1 MTDPEK
7 ILPLPALP
15 GRNPE
20 SHKGDYGHVLL
31 VGGSRGMSGAIAL
44 AGIAALRG
52 GAGRVTVATADRC
65 QDVVSSFEPSYMTA
79 GLPAVDD
86 GTISSAATEKILNM
100 AEQATVVGCGPGIG
114 RTDATF
120 DVVAKLFEHLPRP
133 TVFDAD
139 ALFALAARNEC
150 LRLAKNPRILTPHE
164 GELARLVN
172 QQGATRAEREQAGDR
187 FRRSLC
193 IDCRPQGTSH
203 PGNRWIP
210 YFSQPQRKCR
220 DGHGWQWRRTDRPDH
235 RTARSTTW
243 GLRGRPTRCPSSRHG
258 RGSRDCEPGRN
269 LLDCLRYCASP
280 TGRVQANPAVASG
293 NLQQSMRG

>member
-1 MTDPEK
+1 MTGPEK
-7 ILPLPALP
+7 NLPLPALP
-15 GRNPE
+15 CRNPE

-120 DVVAKLFEHLPRP
+120 NVVAKLFEHLPRP

-172 QQGATRAEREQAGDR
+172 QQGATRAEREQQTIDFAARYALIVVLKGHRTLVTDGSRIFHNRSGNAGMATGGSGDVLTGLITALLGQQLGAFEAAQLGVHLHGIAGDLATASQGET
-187 FRRSLC
+187 SL
-193 IDCRPQGTSH
+193 I
-203 PGNRWIP
+203 
-210 YFSQPQRKCR
+210 
-220 DGHGWQWRRTDRPDH
+220 
-235 RTARSTTW
+235 
-243 GLRGRPTRCPSSRHG
+243 
-258 RGSRDCEPGRN
+258 
-269 LLDCLRYCASP
+269 ASDS
-280 TGRVQANPAVASG
+280 VQALPAAFRQT
-293 NLQQSMRG
+293 QQ

>member
-1 MTDPEK
+1 MTDSEK
-7 ILPLPALP
+7 SSPLSVLPC
-15 GRNPE
+15 RNPE

-86 GTISSAATEKILNM
+86 GTISSAATEKILNL

-120 DVVAKLFEHLPRP
+120 DVVAKLFEHLPKP

-139 ALFALAARNEC
+139 TLFALAARSEC
-150 LRLAKNPRILTPHE
+150 LRLAKHPRILTPHE

-172 QQGATRAEREQAGDR
+172 QQGATRAEREQQAIDFATRYALIVVLKGHRTLVTDGSRIFHNRSGNAGMATGGSGDVLTGLITALLGQQLGAFEAAKLGVHLHGIAGDLAAASQGET
-187 FRRSLC
+187 SL
-193 IDCRPQGTSH
+193 I
-203 PGNRWIP
+203 
-210 YFSQPQRKCR
+210 
-220 DGHGWQWRRTDRPDH
+220 
-235 RTARSTTW
+235 
-243 GLRGRPTRCPSSRHG
+243 
-258 RGSRDCEPGRN
+258 
-269 LLDCLRYCASP
+269 ASDI
-280 TGRVQANPAVASG
+280 VQALPAAFR
-293 NLQQSMRG
+293 QTQP